1 MIQLRP
7 VKDSDLSLILKI
19 FRSTREKELSLT
31 NWGELQKEAFILMQ
45 STAQDAQY
53 KQAFPDAFFEII
65 EFNKKSA
72 GRLYTGET
80 EQEIRL
86 IDITLLPE
94 FRGKSIGTK
103 VLEGLIKRSCDKQK
117 LLTLHVEPDNP
128 ALQLYLRLGFK
139 YTRNNGKQYYMEF
152 KP

>member
-19 FRSTREKELSLT
+19 YRSTREKELSLT

-53 KQAFPDAFFEII
+53 RQDFPDAFFEII
-65 EFNKKSA
+65 EFNKKPV

-80 EQEIRL
+80 GTEIRL
-86 IDITLLPE
+86 IDITLLPDL
-94 FRGKSIGTK
+94 RGKGLGAKI
-103 VLEGLIKRSCDKQK
+103 LEGLIRRSCDKQK
-117 LLTLHVEPDNP
+117 LLTLHVAPDNP
-128 ALQLYLRLGFK
+128 AY
-139 YTRNNGKQYYMEF
+139 NSI
-152 KP
+152 